1 MFEAGLEPIPGY
13 RLTFRLGRGGCGEV
27 WEAAR
32 PDGAVAAVKF
42 LDCRNQPGSL
52 VANEIR
58 TLLKLRELRHPS
70 IIRLH
75 DVSAIRQHIALIMDR
90 ADGNLHELQEVYIQE
105 TGKQIPCEHL
115 LDLIDQAAEGLDFLA
130 EQPRPGLCN
139 GGHGMQHCDIKPT
152 NLLILQDSLKIADF
166 GLCMS
171 SLAGTHTGRFM
182 GTPPYAPPELYDGRV
197 TPHTDQYSLAV
208 TYVELVTKGR
218 AMLPPNIGSRPGA
231 CPVDFKKVRVNEA
244 PVLTRALDPNW
255 TGRWPSCK
263 AFLTA
268 LRTALSRPRQTT
280 RKLGSR
286 QLQALRRIG

>member
-1 MFEAGLEPIPGY
+1 MFEAGQEPIPGY

-27 WEAAR
+27 WEARR
-32 PDGAVAAVKF
+32 PDGSVAAIKF
-42 LDCRNQPGSL
+42 LDCRNQSGTL

-58 TLLKLRELRHPS
+58 TLLKLRELRHPA

-75 DVSAIRQHIALIMDR
+75 DVSAIHQHIALIMDR
-90 ADGNLHELQEVYIQE
+90 ADGNLHELQEVYVQE

-115 LDLIDQAAEGLDFLA
+115 LDLLEQAAEGLDFLA

-139 GGHGMQHCDIKPT
+139 GGHGMQHCDVKPT
-152 NLLILQDSLKIADF
+152 NLLVVQDSLKIADF

-171 SLAGTHTGRFM
+171 SLATTHNRRFM
-182 GTPPYAPPELYDGRV
+182 GTPPYAAPELYDGRI
-197 TPHTDQYSLAV
+197 TTHTDQYALAV
-208 TYVELVTKGR
+208 TCVELVTGGR
-218 AMLPPNIGSRPGA
+218 AMIPSAAGRPGV

-263 AFLTA
+263 ALLVA
-268 LRTALSRPRQTT
+268 LRAALSRPRTAP
-280 RKLGSR
+280 RKLGSK
-286 QLQALRRIG
+286 QLHALRRHS